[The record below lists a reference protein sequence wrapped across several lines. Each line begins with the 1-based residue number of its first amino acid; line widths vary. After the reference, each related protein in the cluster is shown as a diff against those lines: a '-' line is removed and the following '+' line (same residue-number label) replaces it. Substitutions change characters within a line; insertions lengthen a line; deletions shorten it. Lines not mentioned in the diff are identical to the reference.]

1 MKVTVQCLF
10 LFAFG
15 LMHTSQLFAQAGH
28 LDSSFNGKG
37 YVQVNNASDMK
48 LQVDGKLIL
57 AGAGF
62 VSRYNTNGSPDSS
75 FGING
80 VDSIL
85 ISTNASVDLI
95 AIQPDDKIVV
105 EGSAL
110 LSPGNNPVLFVARR
124 LAGGQPD
131 NSFNNIGY
139 IILPLLPDSVRFNDI
154 ALSNNGK
161 IILAGHRNGN
171 VGPNAFAVSRLNA
184 DGSIDNTFGEGGIVY
199 TTFAESCMA
208 NSVAVQTDGKIIAA
222 GTSSANYL
230 GFNAD
235 SLAMIRYNI
244 DGSPDN
250 TFNAN
255 GKLTF
260 SPVGYQ
266 GFGENG
272 AQGKS
277 VLLQP
282 DGKIIVA
289 GIYGYNQSHGVWV
302 YSDVALSRFNTNG
315 TLDNTFN
322 GTGTLTITGLPPA
335 SQVIKAALQC
345 DGKIVIG
352 GNTASNF
359 ICCSPFISMWRAES
373 NGATDS
379 SFGSGGNVTL
389 QLRDS
394 FNNILNTQAYSMQ
407 VSSKRIYFAGS
418 IISGGGPYVFA
429 FKNDNC
435 SRGLPPDILSFTG
448 KLSNSKALLNWKT
461 ENEINI
467 TGFTVERSS
476 DGRKFISIAKHKPY
490 NTGAEHKY
498 TYRDAIETVPAATVY
513 YRIRQTDAGGDIKY
527 SNIIALTRDNNN
539 QISLYTNPVGNIL
552 NVLATLTK
560 SSDINVRI
568 FNSIGRVVKSL
579 RRKFMAGTTTFEI
592 DIFNLQTGIY
602 FLKVNDASTNT
613 VLKFVKL

>member
-1 MKVTVQCLF
+1 
-10 LFAFG
+10 
-15 LMHTSQLFAQAGH
+15 
-28 LDSSFNGKG
+28 
-37 YVQVNNASDMK
+37 
-48 LQVDGKLIL
+48 
-57 AGAGF
+57 
-62 VSRYNTNGSPDSS
+62 
-75 FGING
+75 
-80 VDSIL
+80 
-85 ISTNASVDLI
+85 
-95 AIQPDDKIVV
+95 
-105 EGSAL
+105 
-110 LSPGNNPVLFVARR
+110 
-124 LAGGQPD
+124 
-131 NSFNNIGY
+131 
-139 IILPLLPDSVRFNDI
+139 
-154 ALSNNGK
+154 
-161 IILAGHRNGN
+161 
-171 VGPNAFAVSRLNA
+171 
-184 DGSIDNTFGEGGIVY
+184 
-199 TTFAESCMA
+199 
-208 NSVAVQTDGKIIAA
+208 
-222 GTSSANYL
+222 
-230 GFNAD
+230 
-235 SLAMIRYNI
+235 
-244 DGSPDN
+244 
-250 TFNAN
+250 
-255 GKLTF
+255 
-260 SPVGYQ
+260 
-266 GFGENG
+266 
-272 AQGKS
+272 
-277 VLLQP
+277 
-282 DGKIIVA
+282 
-289 GIYGYNQSHGVWV
+289 
-302 YSDVALSRFNTNG
+302 
-315 TLDNTFN
+315 
-322 GTGTLTITGLPPA
+322 
-335 SQVIKAALQC
+335 
-345 DGKIVIG
+345 
-352 GNTASNF
+352 
-359 ICCSPFISMWRAES
+359 MWRAES